1 MALNPNIILRELQ
14 LPPIRTKRRHRKSRT
29 GCFLCKERRVKV
41 VLLWGNLCVNETEG
55 CHARLAVCVYPENGK
70 ETLPSKPLARPN
82 RAVPENISPVP
93 SIESPPYMVSSSS
106 ELEVS
111 ETELAQCYLAHV
123 SNSFGSGTDRP
134 ERDWVWHVHVPSLAL
149 CFPTIRDGMYTL
161 AAMFMHFSERPC
173 TSKFVDAANFYG
185 TRFVET
191 SRKQLARLE
200 PGESDANLVC
210 ARLLFVLGLAFHR
223 EFRGTGFQ
231 YSNPIMWSWVHLLS
245 GVKTVQQVIL
255 QSGQTIHP
263 TILLDMTRHL
273 HPNGDSRKDGTL
285 EFHLLVAYIRET
297 QHDRSAALH
306 ALALHSGVSLD
317 NQQRLH
323 CFHAV
328 QMLDEITEK
337 IQLVDREDVIRVLGA
352 CLASMHRGFLD
363 MLEQLHHVAL
373 AIYAH
378 WLLMLMLTEDL
389 WVVDDMGRAGLD
401 QVLSTVHEPEM
412 ERVLSFAR
420 QALTYP
426 RIV

>member
-1 MALNPNIILRELQ
+1 M
-14 LPPIRTKRRHRKSRT
+14 
-29 GCFLCKERRVKV
+29 
-41 VLLWGNLCVNETEG
+41 
-55 CHARLAVCVYPENGK
+55 CVYPEHGK
-70 ETLPSKPLARPN
+70 EVPPSKPLLKPN
-82 RAVPENISPVP
+82 GAVPEDISPVP

-134 ERDWVWHVHVPSLAL
+134 EQDWVWHVHIPSLAL
-149 CFPTIRDGMYTL
+149 CFPAVRDGMYTL

-173 TSKFVDAANFYG
+173 TSKFVDAANFCG

-200 PGESDANLVC
+200 PSESDANLVC

-231 YSNPIMWSWVHLLS
+231 YSDPIMWSWIHLLS
-245 GVKTVQQVIL
+245 GVKTIQQGIL
-255 QSGQTIHP
+255 QSGQAIHP

-273 HPNGDSRKDGTL
+273 LPNDESSKDGTL
-285 EFHLLVAYIRET
+285 EFHLLMAYIRET
-297 QHDRSAALH
+297 QHERSVALRT
-306 ALALHSGVSLD
+306 LALNIGVSLD
-317 NQQRLH
+317 EQQRLH
-323 CFHAV
+323 CLHAV
-328 QMLDEITEK
+328 QMLDEIP
-337 IQLVDREDVIRVLGA
+337 QQLHLVDREDVIRVLGA

-412 ERVLSFAR
+412 EHVLSFPR
-420 QALTYP
+420 KALTYP